1 MYESFFGLRAR
12 PFQLSPDS
20 EFFYASKTHSK
31 GLAYLHYGI
40 NQGEGFVVV
49 TGIPGTG
56 KTTLLNTLMS
66 QLPKDRFL
74 VAKLSNTLLDTTDLF
89 RTISLLFGLKA
100 DGSSKVDL
108 LRELE
113 QYLVQQARA
122 GRKVLLLIDE
132 AHNLSPQLLEELRL
146 LSNFQFHDRFIL
158 QTFLLGQQ
166 QLEDILNLP
175 DMLQLRQRVLVSH
188 RLEPILRNE
197 IGEYIE
203 HRLKTCG
210 WQGTPEFSPNSL
222 ILVHHYSDGI
232 PRQINTLCDRV
243 LLYACMEEICLIDE
257 IVIENV
263 VDELRLEPASYV
275 HGRQFTTPDMTAT
288 PPASQDQAEMDFS
301 RDVTK
306 EQVLSTSYALKK
318 AFYALEQAPENYAN
332 NILPWPPNV
341 RPAEPRISDST
352 MTQTRSPTYVG
363 GQQALAECLEEVPGH
378 IADENIETS
387 AGLSLEPEELES
399 PEVQNESDSGG
410 IEVAD
415 KVSSADGINE
425 NTSDAPVNSNL
436 RRGRYFAVAATI
448 FLLLPVL
455 WFALQELQNRGSD
468 KASMLSE
475 NRQLPSVI
483 ASGIETTNF
492 KSETDERLAR
502 EESIYSQSFDEPGSV
517 DGIDIEKRKDDL
529 LLKDDDSLEQPV
541 QVLASGDVRDSE
553 IERVSFSALEV
564 DNVTELPKTI
574 SKETPKKSSVKIVAT
589 GEQVAVVTRPVAS
602 EVKVKEAA
610 KIKEKPVVSV
620 ERIQP
625 VDKEQASK
633 VTVDSYAVASTTEV
647 RGTAN
652 VEKKQ
657 AAKSDDK
664 IVNSVSVA
672 VDVVDNMVIAD
683 SALSDILAR
692 FRDAYQAGDLERFVR
707 LFSDDVDANDVK
719 NVESLADE
727 YEKLFD
733 YTEQREIVIT
743 DVLWEK
749 DAGTARGNGVFRV
762 SVKEKGGNKPMV
774 YEGNIK
780 LIVESGTEQ
789 VPADMRITTLHY
801 SYND

>member
-66 QLPKDRFL
+66 QLPENRFL

-146 LSNFQFHDRFIL
+146 LSNFQFHDKFIL

-166 QLEDILNLP
+166 QLEDTLNLP
-175 DMLQLRQRVLVSH
+175 GMLQLRQRVLVSH

-243 LLYACMEEICLIDE
+243 LLYACMEEICSIDE

-288 PPASQDQAEMDFS
+288 PPASQDQAEMDFA

-352 MTQTRSPTYVG
+352 MTQTRSPAYAG

-378 IADENIETS
+378 MTEENIETS
-387 AGLSLEPEELES
+387 VGLSLEPEELEP

-410 IEVAD
+410 IEVAE
-415 KVSSADGINE
+415 KLSTADGINE
-425 NTSDAPVNSNL
+425 RTSGAPVNSNL
-436 RRGRYFAVAATI
+436 RRGRYYAVAATI
-448 FLLLPVL
+448 LLLPIF
-455 WFALQELQNRGSD
+455 WFALQALQNRGSD
-468 KASMLSE
+468 KASMLSD

-483 ASGIETTNF
+483 VSGIDTTNF
-492 KSETDERLAR
+492 ESETDERLAR
-502 EESIYSQSFDEPGSV
+502 EESVYRQSFDEPESV
-517 DGIDIEKRKDDL
+517 ERIDIEKKNDDL
-529 LLKDDDSLEQPV
+529 LLEDDDSLEQPV
-541 QVLASGDVRDSE
+541 QVLASGDIRESE

-564 DNVTELPKTI
+564 DAVTELPKTV
-574 SKETPKKSSVKIVAT
+574 SKETPKKTSVKIVAK
-589 GEQVAVVTRPVAS
+589 GEQVAVVTQPVVS
-602 EVKVKEAA
+602 QVKVKEAA

-620 ERIQP
+620 EKTLP
-625 VDKEQASK
+625 VDKEQTSE
-633 VTVDSYAVASTTEV
+633 VTVEPHAVASTTEV

-657 AAKSDDK
+657 AVKSDDK

-692 FRDAYQAGDLERFVR
+692 FRDAYQAGDLESFVR

-749 DAGTARGNGVFRV
+749 EAGTARGNGVFRV